1 MNINPRRNVPIQKL
15 SDDIMKD
22 YDANKDGKVSL
33 RGRLMVNHGQSETT
47 RIDRT
52 FSENPDI
59 DYPQRELS
67 RKDLF
72 EAADE
77 MGDDD
82 GHVTSEELTQFI
94 ESFDLNNNGKL
105 DSRGIKGML
114 QGKAMGELDLFN
126 RDYDEVRLQGGIED

>member
-1 MNINPRRNVPIQKL
+1 
-15 SDDIMKD
+15 
-22 YDANKDGKVSL
+22 
-33 RGRLMVNHGQSETT
+33 MVNNGQSETT

-67 RKDLF
+67 RKELF

-82 GHVTSEELTQFI
+82 GNVTSEELTQFI
-94 ESFDLNNNGKL
+94 ESFDLNHNGKL